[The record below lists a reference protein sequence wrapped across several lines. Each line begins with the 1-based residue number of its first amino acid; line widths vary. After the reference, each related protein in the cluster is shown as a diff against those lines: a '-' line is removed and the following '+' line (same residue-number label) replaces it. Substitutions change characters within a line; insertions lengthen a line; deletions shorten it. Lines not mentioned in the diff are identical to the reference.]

1 MWFRN
6 LQIYRLTQP
15 FDNSPEQL
23 HEQLMRRPAKPCG
36 SLEMS
41 TLGWEKPLGRHGS
54 QLTHATGGCIM
65 LCARREE
72 KIIPPAVIREKVGD
86 KAAALEQTEGRKIR
100 RRERQE
106 IADEIMQDLLPKALT
121 RSALTYAY
129 IDRQNDWLLV
139 DAAAAKRAEELIGL
153 LRETLGTLPVR
164 PLQVKQSPAAV
175 MTRWLDSN
183 RPPNGFQFQDECEL
197 RDPMEEGGVVRC
209 RRQDLEG
216 EEIGVHLK
224 AGKQVVKLALEWQDR
239 LAFLVTDEIAI
250 KRLRFLDLVQQEAA
264 EVEAEDAAT
273 RFDADFSLMA
283 LEFGRFIPR
292 LLKLFGGLA
301 DD

>member
-1 MWFRN
+1 MLLQCLSKLLKQRPVDRVRLRIVFRV
-6 LQIYRLTQP
+6 P
-15 FDNSPEQL
+15 L
-23 HEQLMRRPAKPCG
+23 H
-36 SLEMS
+36 
-41 TLGWEKPLGRHGS
+41 
-54 QLTHATGGCIM
+54 
-65 LCARREE
+65 
-72 KIIPPAVIREKVGD
+72 
-86 KAAALEQTEGRKIR
+86 
-100 RRERQE
+100 
-106 IADEIMQDLLPKALT
+106 
-121 RSALTYAY
+121 
-129 IDRQNDWLLV
+129 
-139 DAAAAKRAEELIGL
+139 AKREALGIGNPD
-153 LRETLGTLPVR
+153 RFNRAVLGN
-164 PLQVKQSPAAV
+164 A
-175 MTRWLDSN
+175 LDDHALA
-183 RPPNGFQFQDECEL
+183 RL
-197 RDPMEEGGVVRC
+197 
-209 RRQDLEG
+209 QDLEG